1 MPSPFPGMDPYLEHP
16 VFWSEFHNRLIVA
29 IADMLGP
36 SLGPKYYI
44 GVETRTYLDDA
55 NDELLVGIPA
65 AVLSSTTS
73 TNPDL
78 GNTVLNSPSI
88 AVQDRPLRVMLP
100 MPIEVKERYL
110 EVRERGTDAAI
121 TVIEVLSPKNKRN
134 GKGRDRYQKKR
145 QTILGSLSHLIEI
158 DLLRR
163 YEPME
168 MMGEVTKSDYRIL
181 ISRSHQRPFADLYG
195 FTLKSA
201 IPWFPLPLKPGDEEL
216 TVDLQ
221 AIITGVYDR
230 AGYDLRLDYRQ
241 PPPSPPL
248 SLSDSLW
255 LEKLLTPLRGE

>member
-1 MPSPFPGMDPYLEHP
+1 MDPYLEQP
-16 VFWSEFHNRLIVA
+16 AFWSEFHNRLIVA

-36 SLGPKYYI
+36 SLRPKYYI

-55 NDELLVGIPA
+55 NDELLVGIPDA
-65 AVLSSTTS
+65 AVVSSTTS

-78 GNTVLNSPSI
+78 ENTVLNPSI

-110 EVRERGTDAAI
+110 EVRELGTDAAI
-121 TVIEVLSPKNKRN
+121 AV
-134 GKGRDRYQKKR
+134 
-145 QTILGSLSHLIEI
+145 
-158 DLLRR
+158 
-163 YEPME
+163 
-168 MMGEVTKSDYRIL
+168 
-181 ISRSHQRPFADLYG
+181 
-195 FTLKSA
+195 
-201 IPWFPLPLKPGDEEL
+201 DEEL

-230 AGYDLRLDYRQ
+230 AGYDLRVDYRQ

-255 LEKLLTPLRGE
+255 LENLLTPLRGE

>member
-1 MPSPFPGMDPYLEHP
+1 VPF
-16 VFWSEFHNRLIVA
+16 
-29 IADMLGP
+29 GP
-36 SLGPKYYI
+36 SLRPKYYI

-55 NDELLVGIPA
+55 NDELLMGIPDA

-78 GNTVLNSPSI
+78 GNTILNPSI

-110 EVRERGTDAAI
+110 EVRERGTDVVI

-145 QTILGSLSHLIEI
+145 QMVLGSLSHLIEI

-195 FTLKSA
+195 FTLLVA

-216 TVDLQ
+216 AVDLK

-230 AGYDLRLDYRQ
+230 AGYDLRLDYHQ

-255 LEKLLTPLRGE
+255 LENLLTPLKGELLLLDENSSSCG